1 LTWADKAVQLT
12 FYSSSDNSQTLDM
25 FKSAAEKVSQTTDPT
40 FGAQGG
46 VIGPVK
52 AASNGAG
59 PSSTS
64 GAPGSATSSA
74 SQPGSATEVKGSILW
89 ASILVTIVAAW
100 GVAEV
105 LR

>member
-1 LTWADKAVQLT
+1 
-12 FYSSSDNSQTLDM
+12 M
-25 FKSAAEKVSQTTDPT
+25 FKSAAAKVGQTTDPT

-59 PSSTS
+59 SSSTS
-64 GAPGSATSSA
+64 GAPGSATSSP
-74 SQPGSATEVKGSILW
+74 SKPGSATEIKGSMLW
-89 ASILVTIVAAW
+89 AGILFTIVTAW

-105 LR
+105 IS